1 MGGQRASSRVG
12 APLVVA
18 PLARADQ
25 ELVRGVLAREVRPI
39 ARAITLLESTRPDH
53 RVRARALL
61 EALAPHA
68 GRSVRIGISG
78 APGVGKSTFIET
90 LGMHLIGR
98 GHRIAVLAVDPT
110 SSVTGGSI
118 LGDKTRMARL
128 AREPGAYIRPS
139 PTSGSL
145 GGVAEKTRESV
156 LVCEAAGHDIII
168 VETVGVGQSE
178 VAVAGMVDAFVLLQL
193 PNAGDDLQAMKKGVV
208 ELADLIVVNKADIDP
223 AAAESAA
230 RQLRMVLTL
239 LRPSSPH
246 WQPVVLTLSALQA
259 AGVADFW
266 RQIER
271 YRDTMQAHGEFDRRR
286 RHQQLDWMWSLI
298 DAGLR
303 ARFRGHPEVK
313 RQLDRLIDAVRDGA
327 VTPLAAANRL
337 LERVDEQ
344 P

>member
-1 MGGQRASSRVG
+1 MGGQRASPRVG
-12 APLVVA
+12 APLVAA
-18 PLARADQ
+18 PLVRDDQ
-25 ELVRGVLAREVRPI
+25 VLLRGVLAREVRPI

-53 RVRARALL
+53 RVRAQALL

-68 GRSVRIGISG
+68 GRSIRIGISG
-78 APGVGKSTFIET
+78 APGVGKSTFIEA
-90 LGMHLIGR
+90 LGMHLIER

-110 SSVTGGSI
+110 STVTGGSI

-128 AREPGAYIRPS
+128 AREPNAFIRPS
-139 PTSGSL
+139 PTAGSL

-156 LVCEAAGHDIII
+156 LVCEAAGHDVII

-178 VAVAGMVDAFVLLQL
+178 VAVAGMVDVFVLLQL

-223 AAAESAA
+223 AAAASAA
-230 RQLRMVLTL
+230 RQIRMVLTT

-259 AGVADFW
+259 TGITDFW
-266 RQIER
+266 REIER
-271 YRDTMQAHGEFDRRR
+271 YRDTMQRQGEFDRRR
-286 RHQQLDWMWSLI
+286 RRQALDWMWSLI

-303 ARFRGHPEVK
+303 ARFRGHPEVR
-313 RQLDRLIDAVRDGA
+313 RQLDRLTEAVTSGA
-327 VTPLAAANRL
+327 VTPVAAASRL
-337 LERVDEQ
+337 LEMAEHKK
-344 P
+344 